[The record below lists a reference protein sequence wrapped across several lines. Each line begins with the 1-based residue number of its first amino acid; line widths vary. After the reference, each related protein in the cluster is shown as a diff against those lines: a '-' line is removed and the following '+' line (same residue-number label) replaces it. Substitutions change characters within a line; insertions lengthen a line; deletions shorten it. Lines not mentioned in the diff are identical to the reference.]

1 MNPTV
6 RIICD
11 QRETRNP
18 ILPLLEK
25 LGTELSIQTIPVADY
40 VVSDSCGFEYKTSE
54 DFLSSIIGEQKG
66 KLFRQVGDL
75 VKTYPKPALLIGGTV
90 SDLFVR
96 NIHHN
101 SVWAFLQAIIWQG
114 CPIRFLNTPEIAAN
128 YIFEVAKKEQ
138 IGGKT
143 VFQAHGSKT
152 KRLPRETSEYIISS
166 IPDIGGALA
175 KALLEKFGSVEAVI
189 TAPGERMAE
198 IDGIGIETAEHI
210 RSIVTHPY
218 FRGRE

>member
-25 LGTELSIQTIPVADY
+25 FGAELSIQTIPVGDY
-40 VVSDSCGFEYKTSE
+40 VVSDEMAFEYKTSE

-75 VKTYPKPALLIGGTV
+75 VKTYPKPALLIGGTL

-96 NIHHN
+96 NIHTN
-101 SVWAFLQAIIWQG
+101 SIFAFLQVIIWQG
-114 CPIRFLNTPEIAAN
+114 CPIRFLNTPEVAAN
-128 YIFEVAKKEQ
+128 YIFEIAKKEQ
-138 IGGKT
+138 VGGKT
-143 VFQAHGSKT
+143 CFCAHGSKT
-152 KRLPRETSEYIISS
+152 KRLPHETSEYIISS
-166 IPDIGGALA
+166 IPDIGITLA
-175 KALLEKFGSVEAVI
+175 KSLLEKFGSVEAVI
-189 TAPGERMAE
+189 TAPAERLKE
-198 IDGIGIETAEHI
+198 VSGIDETAEHI

-218 FRGRE
+218 FRGRN